1 MRPRIPD
8 EYPTAYTRRMRAG
21 IGWLALILLLPLAV
35 AVAAWLVRRAE
46 PHLAFYPSAG
56 EVITPKDLGAEYTPF
71 TLETADGE
79 RLHAW
84 HLPRVDA
91 RAQVIY
97 FHGNGGNLAVWSDVL
112 VGLWQ
117 QQFDVVAL
125 DYRGYGLSTG
135 RPSEQGLYRDVDA
148 LLQWLERQPR
158 RAGVPLIYWGRSLGT
173 VMAAYA
179 ANRRAPHDVVLEAG
193 FPSMR
198 AVLETNP
205 VMWAMS
211 WLASYRFPTAEWMTG
226 VRAPALVLHGDRDS
240 VIPYRLGRR
249 LYDAITGPKTFVT
262 LPGGDHNEPLPPD
275 ADAYWKAIDTF
286 VSIVRNGRTP

>member
-1 MRPRIPD
+1 
-8 EYPTAYTRRMRAG
+8 MRAG
-21 IGWLALILLLPLAV
+21 IGWIALIVVVPLAV

-56 EVITPKDLGAEYTPF
+56 EVITPKALGADYTPF
-71 TLETADGE
+71 TVETGDGE
-79 RLHAW
+79 RLQCW
-84 HLPRVDA
+84 HLPRTNA

-117 QQFDVVAL
+117 QGFAVVAL

-135 RPSEQGLYRDVDA
+135 RPSEKGLYRDVDA
-148 LLQWLERQPR
+148 LLQWLESQPR
-158 RAGVPLIYWGRSLGT
+158 RDSAPVIYWGRSLGT

-179 ANRRAPHDVVLEAG
+179 ASRRAPDGVVLEAG

-198 AVLETNP
+198 AVLEDNP
-205 VMWAMS
+205 VMWIAS
-211 WLASYRFPTAEWMTG
+211 WLASYRFPTAEWMAA
-226 VRAPALVLHGDRDS
+226 VRVPTLVLHGDRDS

-249 LYDAITGPKTFVT
+249 LYDAVPGPKTFVT

-275 ADAYWKAIDTF
+275 ADSYWKAVDAF
-286 VSIVRNGRTP
+286 VSPLRDGRRP